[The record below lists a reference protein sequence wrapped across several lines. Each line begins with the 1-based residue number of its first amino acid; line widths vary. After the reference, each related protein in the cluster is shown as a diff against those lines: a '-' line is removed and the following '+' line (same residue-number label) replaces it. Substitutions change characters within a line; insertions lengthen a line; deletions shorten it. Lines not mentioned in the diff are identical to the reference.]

1 MHGVVY
7 GHAPEYLVNMV
18 VSASHLSGRSNL
30 RSAQQGHLDIPRTRT
45 VLACRS
51 SSVAAS
57 QARNELP
64 AGIHQTDTVF
74 TFKRHLKLMLP
85 MDFRISIL

>member
-18 VSASHLSGRSNL
+18 VPASHLSGRSNL

-64 AGIHQTDTVF
+64 AGINQTDIQETLK
-74 TFKRHLKLMLP
+74 TFLSNVAYG
-85 MDFRISIL
+85 F